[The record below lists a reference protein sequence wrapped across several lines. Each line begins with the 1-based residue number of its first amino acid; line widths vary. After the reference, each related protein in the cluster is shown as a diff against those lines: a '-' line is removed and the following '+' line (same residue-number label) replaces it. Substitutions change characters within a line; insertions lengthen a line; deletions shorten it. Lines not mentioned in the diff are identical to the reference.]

1 MQELDKVIKELQK
14 QYERAKKLEFV
25 RNKIAYALYQ
35 TWKVFDERG

>member
-35 TWKVFDERG
+35 TWKVFDEH